1 MMGAT
6 EAPSLA
12 RAAAGGAAAP
22 RRQHHIPELLE
33 IHADELAY
41 LWGQRRAALF
51 DTRYTLAS
59 FLALNERIEAHLAGL
74 LTVPSAL
81 PALLGKRL
89 LAATDRDEVFAAACA
104 LLRLGNASL
113 TARIVEMFATAS
125 GPLLLGLRDALGA
138 SSLDDAA
145 PSVQAKRALGE
156 PARAVAAATV
166 LAQRGLLRAEDPQ
179 LKRLLLDAD
188 DAVAAQA
195 WRVLLLVDAPLAVQ
209 PGGPPPRPY
218 KPALLRKDPPLRQ
231 AVLACAAWT
240 AQPWLMRGLRLL
252 VSEGDTVALGW
263 LAALG
268 GPEHDTAVQ
277 AAMAQLLPAVAQTE
291 LLGRCGRPWVLT
303 LLLKWMHGSDPK
315 LAAAACDAYMRLTG
329 EDVRGKRVTPKPA
342 DDADEFEREMAPSV
356 WLPDPAKV
364 ELHHDEHGTTLAA
377 GGRWNRG
384 LDIGGAPPAEALQR
398 VDLPARWDACARAAF
413 ARRPVAPPPPAL

>member
-1 MMGAT
+1 MGAT
-6 EAPSLA
+6 EASALAPPSPT
-12 RAAAGGAAAP
+12 GAAP
-22 RRQHHIPELLE
+22 RRLHHIPELLD

-59 FLALNERIEAHLAGL
+59 FLALNERIEAHVAGL

-81 PALLGKRL
+81 PGLLGKRL
-89 LAATDRDEVFAAACA
+89 LAAAHRDDAFAAACA

-125 GPLLLGLRDALGA
+125 GPQLLGLRDALGA

-145 PSVQAKRALGE
+145 PSVEDILALGE

-166 LAQRGLLRAEDPQ
+166 LAQRGLLRAQDPH
-179 LKRLLLDAD
+179 LARLLRDAD

-195 WRVLLLVDAPLAVQ
+195 WRVLPLVDAPLAVQ
-209 PGGPPPRPY
+209 PEGPPPRPY
-218 KPALLRKDPPLRQ
+218 KAALLRKEPALRQ
-231 AVLACAAWT
+231 AVLACGAWT

-252 VSEGDTVALGW
+252 VSDGDTVALGW

-268 GPEHDTAVQ
+268 GPEHDTVVQ
-277 AAMAQLLPAVAQTE
+277 AATAQLLPAVAQPE
-291 LLGRCGRPWVLT
+291 LLGRCGRPWVLP
-303 LLLKWMHGSDPK
+303 LLLKWMRGSDPR
-315 LAAAACDAYMRLTG
+315 LAAAACEAYMRLTG

-356 WLPDPAKV
+356 WLPDLAKIQ
-364 ELHHDEHGTTLAA
+364 LHHDEHGAALAA

-384 LDIGGAPPAEALQR
+384 LDIGGDPPAEALQS
-398 VDLPARWDACARAAF
+398 VDLPARWDACARAAL